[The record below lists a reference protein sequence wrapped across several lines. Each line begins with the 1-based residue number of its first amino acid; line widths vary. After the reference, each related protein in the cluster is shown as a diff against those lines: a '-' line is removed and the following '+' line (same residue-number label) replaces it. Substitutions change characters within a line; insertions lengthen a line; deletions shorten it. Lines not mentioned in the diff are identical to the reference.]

1 VTISS
6 ELEAQILRYYHVE
19 KWTCNA
25 IATELGTHHETVL
38 RVLAQAGLAPHS
50 PRPRPSKIDPYVP
63 FIKQTLAKFPK
74 LNAARLYRMVTERGY
89 KGGPNHFRHRIALL
103 RPRPVAE
110 AYLRVS
116 TLPGEQAQC
125 DWGSFGDHQVGRAKR
140 PLMAFVMVLSY
151 SRSVFLRFSLNAQME
166 NFLRGHIGAFEMW
179 GGRVP
184 KTILYDNLKSAVLER
199 QGDAIRFNP
208 KLLAFASHHRFNP
221 RPVAVA
227 RGNEKGRV
235 ERAIRYIR
243 ESFFA
248 AREFADLDDL
258 NAQADAWC
266 RKEAADRKCPED
278 SKMTVGEAFARE
290 QPFLLPMPETPYPVD
305 EHVVVKVGKTPY
317 VRFDLNDYSVP
328 HTHVRRALEVRAD
341 LSQVRVFDGAVMIAS
356 HRRTYD
362 RDQQIE
368 NPDHVKTLV
377 DWKRGARK
385 HRGMNALTRSVPVC
399 QTLLEQAAAVGGNIG
414 ATTSALLKLHD
425 LHGPEELGL
434 AVEEALRRGAP
445 NSRVVRR
452 LLEKRRA
459 ERGVPPPVEP
469 HLSERARAKD
479 HPVRMH
485 RLDTYDQLTQP
496 GIEGADDE

>member
-1 VTISS
+1 
-6 ELEAQILRYYHVE
+6 LEAQILRYHHVE
-19 KWTCNA
+19 KWRCGT
-25 IATELGTHHETVL
+25 IASQLGIHHETVL
-38 RVLAQAGLAPHS
+38 RVIIQAGLRPHN
-50 PRPRPSKIDPYVP
+50 PRSRPSKIDAYVP
-63 FIKQTLAKFPK
+63 FIKETLDKFPK
-74 LNAARLYRMVTERGY
+74 LAASRLFEMAQERGY

-103 RPRPVAE
+103 RPRPAAE
-110 AYLRVS
+110 AFLRLSV
-116 TLPGEQAQC
+116 LPGEQAQC
-125 DWGSFGDHQVGRAKR
+125 DWGSFGRMQIGRASR

-199 QGDAIRFNP
+199 VGDAIRFNP
-208 KLLAFASHHRFNP
+208 KLLAFASHHRFDP

-266 RKEAADRKCPED
+266 RKEGADRKCPGD
-278 SKMTVGEAFARE
+278 RMVTVDDAFARE
-290 QPFLLPMPETPYPVD
+290 QPLLLPMPETPYPLD

-368 NPDHVKTLV
+368 NPEHIKALV
-377 DWKRGARK
+377 DQKRSASK
-385 HRGMNALTRSVPVC
+385 HRGMNGLTRSVPVC
-399 QTLLEQAAAVGGNIG
+399 QTLLEQAAVLGSNIG
-414 ATTSALLKLHD
+414 AITSALLKLHD
-425 LHGPEELGL
+425 LYGPEELGL
-434 AVEEALRRGAP
+434 AVEEALRSGAP

-452 LLEKRRA
+452 LLEKRRI
-459 ERGVPPPVEP
+459 ERGAPPPVEP

-479 HPVRMH
+479 LPVRMH
-485 RLDTYDQLTQP
+485 RLDSYDQLSLP
-496 GIEGADDE
+496 GIEGTEDE